1 MTSALKM
8 KNLLTACA
16 FALALSLMSSIA
28 LAGDAFSNA
37 GAGWNAYGNG
47 TADATAGYRGDGQGY
62 ARTDT
67 RTGRVNV
74 AQGISWGLDEHGIS
88 FSASH
93 AAASRFLPAAAGN
106 LNIAIGFDGSVG
118 TSGGL
123 SFANGPVNRYAN
135 AGGSALTNHNG
146 STAGA
151 TAGGR
156 SDSLGYVQAKTFAKS
171 QQKSAWR
178 R

>member
-1 MTSALKM
+1 MTSIRKIRILM
-8 KNLLTACA
+8 TAA
-16 FALALSLMSSIA
+16 SAVFTISSFS
-28 LAGDAFSNA
+28 LAGEAFSNA

-62 ARTDT
+62 AHTNT
-67 RTGRVNV
+67 QTGRVNV

-93 AAASRFLPAAAGN
+93 AVASRFLPATAGN
-106 LNIAIGFDGSVG
+106 LNISIGFDGSVG

-123 SFANGPVNRYAN
+123 SFADGPVSRYAN
-135 AGGSALTNHNG
+135 AGGSALTNRSG
-146 STAGA
+146 STAQA

-156 SDSLGYVQAKTFAKS
+156 SDPYGYVQAKTFAQS
-171 QQKSAWR
+171 QKKAAWR